1 MGLGLDA
8 NAASGAV
15 DGFHRVQVEREVAG
29 DRVDRDQPPRKRDE
43 HVVTR
48 RRHRQR
54 SAVRLAA
61 RAVRERH
68 QGMVLQHG
76 VRGARVVPGD
86 VQVAVVHPSVADEP
100 RHPVRLRP
108 DAAASVVPR
117 VQLKPGTSPVQP
129 GTSREVVP
137 RLAAGSHNRRHRH
150 QRVDA
155 APAGTRAP
163 DALQRPRE
171 RVAPREAPK
180 PIRRRNQDDARASSS
195 DARSYPAHRSI
206 DATVVDET
214 SSFATESS
222 VAGEVDQHPASLIR
236 PPRSVLATRGVDGH
250 LVNAPVGGAHEN
262 VPRHPTVARV
272 RPPSQRGDDGVGRL
286 HVGFGRRGPRR
297 DGAGARGRRRRREAL
312 GSPPRSR
319 VKVSPA
325 RVRTVARVPQRHH
338 AVRARGI
345 EPQGGDGDVP
355 GLVLRR
361 GVRGR
366 GRAER

>member
-76 VRGARVVPGD
+76 VRGARVVAGD
-86 VQVAVVHPSVADEP
+86 VQVAVVHPASADEP
-100 RHPVRLRP
+100 RHPVRSRP

-117 VQLKPGTSPVQP
+117 VQLEPARV
-129 GTSREVVP
+129 
-137 RLAAGSHNRRHRH
+137 RLAAGAHRRHRH

-180 PIRRRNQDDARASSS
+180 PIRRRHQDDARASSS

-272 RPPSQRGDDGVGRL
+272 RPPSQRGDRGVGRRG
-286 HVGFGRRGPRR
+286 GFARGPRR
-297 DGAGARGRRRRREAL
+297 HGPGARRRRRGEAL
-312 GSPPRSR
+312 KSPPRAR

>member
-1 MGLGLDA
+1 MLTAELVYG
-8 NAASGAV
+8 V
-15 DGFHRVQVEREVAG
+15 HRVQVEREVAG
-29 DRVDRDQPPRKRDE
+29 DRVDRDQPPSVRDE

-54 SAVRLAA
+54 NRPVRLAV
-61 RAVRERH
+61 RHAVRERH

-108 DAAASVVPR
+108 DAAPAVVPR
-117 VQLKPGTSPVQP
+117 VQLEPGTSPVQP
-129 GTSREVVP
+129 GTSREVP
-137 RLAAGSHNRRHRH
+137 RLAAGGTHRRHRH

-180 PIRRRNQDDARASSS
+180 PIRRRHQDDERASSS

-206 DATVVDET
+206 DTTVVVKREDV
-214 SSFATESS
+214 AAESS
-222 VAGEVDQHPASLIR
+222 RLGEIDQHPASLIG
-236 PPRSVLATRGVDGH
+236 PPRSVLAAPGVDGH
-250 LVNAPVGGAHEN
+250 LVHAPVGGAHEN

-272 RPPSQRGDDGVGRL
+272 RPPSQRGDRGVGRRG
-286 HVGFGRRGPRR
+286 GFARGPRR
-297 DGAGARGRRRRREAL
+297 HGPGARRRRRGEAL
-312 GSPPRSR
+312 KSPPRAR